1 MDMLELYR
9 VMKLQDFISSI
20 EFRIENEW
28 KVDETEPN
36 WTLWGKNQ
44 KCIKSKNLGF
54 DPALVWTQKN

>member
-1 MDMLELYR
+1 MWNPNLALLFQLEVPIHSKMDMLELYR

-36 WTLWGKNQ
+36 
-44 KCIKSKNLGF
+44 
-54 DPALVWTQKN
+54 